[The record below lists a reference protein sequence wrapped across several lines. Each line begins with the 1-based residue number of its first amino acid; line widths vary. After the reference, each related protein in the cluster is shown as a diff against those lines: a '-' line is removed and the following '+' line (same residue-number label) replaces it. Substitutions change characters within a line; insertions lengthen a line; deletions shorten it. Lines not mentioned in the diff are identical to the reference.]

1 MNMAR
6 QSFIHSVMSYIY
18 LSLFAIIGIAL
29 LSIFFSFW
37 ITEKTDSDAQAINL
51 SCSLRM
57 PTFHISLPLV
67 YHS

>member
-37 ITEKTDSDAQAINL
+37 ITEKTD
-51 SCSLRM
+51 R
-57 PTFHISLPLV
+57 
-67 YHS
+67 